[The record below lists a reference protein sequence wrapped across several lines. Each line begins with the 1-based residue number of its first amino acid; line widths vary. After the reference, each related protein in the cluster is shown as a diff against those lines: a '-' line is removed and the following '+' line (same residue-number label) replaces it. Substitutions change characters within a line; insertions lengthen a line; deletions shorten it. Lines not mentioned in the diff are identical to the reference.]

1 MDWRQEAID
10 KLTGYEARKYAVGT
24 LPPGCE
30 RTEAQLWVE
39 IVDGGLAVLDDEE
52 RLVLYMCFIH
62 KVKAPTYELSERLHI
77 EPRAVYKRRDKALR
91 RFTLALYGALES
103 V

>member
-24 LPPGCE
+24 LPPGSE
-30 RTEAQLWVE
+30 RTEAQLWVKV
-39 IVDGGLAVLDDEE
+39 VDSGLSVLDDEDW
-52 RLVLYMCFIH
+52 LVLYLCFIH
-62 KVKAPTYELSERLHI
+62 KDKGSINELCERLHI
-77 EPRAVYKRRDKALR
+77 DHRTVYKRRDKALR